1 MDMSKLSDGD
11 LQAIA
16 KGDLRMMSAKGL
28 QMLTGEDQAQEID
41 SSFGIDLPEPVS
53 AREQFR
59 KKISENTEG
68 RLRGAAGGASDVG
81 NFLINS
87 STLIPRLAVPELD
100 RWNTERQDSL
110 KSWKDENKDLPG
122 YGQGEMA
129 AHAAATAGL
138 PIPYANLAGAG
149 FRAGVG
155 ALGKNILAGGAG
167 GAAAGLLT
175 GDDPLLGGGIGALA
189 NAVLPPAIHGAT
201 ASYGWLDDLFSRNL
215 AKVRGGNIA
224 RDIAGKDL
232 ELIKQLT
239 AKAPN
244 NIPAAKAATPAR
256 NTLWSA
262 LGKLS
267 KDLDSNYTTRL
278 FDKQAARRLDVLE
291 KVKPPLDASI
301 AARTAET
308 DPLYK
313 AARESLIP
321 VNTQH
326 IANKVNNLLLRNS
339 GNPELVRELKRIKGG
354 LFDVDGN
361 LRTNAEQV
369 ASIIDGIKTSLDNPA
384 MASNK
389 YITKTLLEL
398 KDNLTKSIPGLTKA
412 DEVFAKYSIPVNQSN
427 LIDTM
432 TDILDK
438 GVGERAKPF
447 LAAQVKLDNKVNEFG
462 GAKEILNP
470 RQLKVRDIVAGQL
483 YRNVLMD
490 KDAAAGAKGL
500 DKILGEDKISASAPG
515 VLHWFVATANKV
527 GRFLEGKINQKTLD
541 AVVEAM
547 RTGKSANEILRVQRL
562 KSCL

>member
-244 NIPAAKAATPAR
+244 NITAAQAATPAR

-301 AARTAET
+301 LARDIA
-308 DPLYK
+308 
-313 AARESLIP
+313 
-321 VNTQH
+321 
-326 IANKVNNLLLRNS
+326 ANKNY
-339 GNPELVRELKRIKGG
+339 PIA
-354 LFDVDGN
+354 FDK
-361 LRTNAEQV
+361 AF
-369 ASIIDGIKTSLDNPA
+369 
-384 MASNK
+384 
-389 YITKTLLEL
+389 
-398 KDNLTKSIPGLTKA
+398 KA
-412 DEVFAKYSIPVNQSN
+412 DQELAQIAKNPYFQ
-427 LIDTM
+427 
-432 TDILDK
+432 K
-438 GVGERAKPF
+438 A
-447 LAAQVKLDNKVNEFG
+447 VNESADLSKSSGVTF
-462 GAKEILNP
+462 KSNP
-470 RQLKVRDIVAGQL
+470 TEYLH
-483 YRNVLMD
+483 NV
-490 KDAAAGAKGL
+490 KIGL
-500 DKILGEDKISASAPG
+500 DKMLGRSGD
-515 VLHWFVATANKV
+515 TALAGAEKQAVNHLKTQLITWLGNKNKAYDFA
-527 GRFLEGKINQKTLD
+527 RNEHQRLRIPINQSKL
-541 AVVEAM
+541 
-547 RTGKSANEILRVQRL
+547 
-562 KSCL
+562 